1 MTLYLADAS
10 AVEYWRRADP
20 SAKNRAR
27 AATPFGQDRE
37 TPPFSASDLAAL
49 EEAGVGWLSEP
60 IHLLAP
66 DASSRRRCKR
76 TKLHV
81 CSHRLPERSFVKLSR
96 HVMVASPE
104 LTCLSIAP
112 STPFPLL
119 VEFLYELC
127 GRYRLPDGRGGD
139 ATELPP
145 ATTVAGIE
153 RFADKAR
160 GVRGAAD
167 VKRALRY
174 ACDNSLSPMETDI
187 AETMVFD
194 PRMGGL
200 GLEKPQLNPR
210 FEVTRKNRRAL
221 PQSAYLPDLFWP
233 RANISVEYDSDK
245 HHRGDRKASEDAIR
259 RNGIEH
265 LGTRVVTL
273 TWGQARNY
281 YEFERV
287 ALLVASALGKKF
299 GPGWDAWANRRIEL
313 HRLLVQR

>member
-20 SAKNRAR
+20 SAKTRAR

-60 IHLLAP
+60 IHLLVP

-119 VEFLYELC
+119 VEFCTSSADDTACPTAEEATPSSC
-127 GRYRLPDGRGGD
+127 RLQRPSPASSASPTRLEEC
-139 ATELPP
+139 AEPP
-145 ATTVAGIE
+145 T
-153 RFADKAR
+153 
-160 GVRGAAD
+160 
-167 VKRALRY
+167 
-174 ACDNSLSPMETDI
+174 
-187 AETMVFD
+187 
-194 PRMGGL
+194 
-200 GLEKPQLNPR
+200 
-210 FEVTRKNRRAL
+210 
-221 PQSAYLPDLFWP
+221 
-233 RANISVEYDSDK
+233 
-245 HHRGDRKASEDAIR
+245 
-259 RNGIEH
+259 
-265 LGTRVVTL
+265 
-273 TWGQARNY
+273 
-281 YEFERV
+281 
-287 ALLVASALGKKF
+287 
-299 GPGWDAWANRRIEL
+299 
-313 HRLLVQR
+313 

>member
-20 SAKNRAR
+20 SAKTRAR

-60 IHLLAP
+60 IHLLVP

-119 VEFLYELC
+119 V
-127 GRYRLPDGRGGD
+127 
-139 ATELPP
+139 
-145 ATTVAGIE
+145 
-153 RFADKAR
+153 
-160 GVRGAAD
+160 
-167 VKRALRY
+167 
-174 ACDNSLSPMETDI
+174 
-187 AETMVFD
+187 
-194 PRMGGL
+194 
-200 GLEKPQLNPR
+200 
-210 FEVTRKNRRAL
+210 
-221 PQSAYLPDLFWP
+221 
-233 RANISVEYDSDK
+233 
-245 HHRGDRKASEDAIR
+245 
-259 RNGIEH
+259 
-265 LGTRVVTL
+265 
-273 TWGQARNY
+273 
-281 YEFERV
+281 
-287 ALLVASALGKKF
+287 
-299 GPGWDAWANRRIEL
+299 
-313 HRLLVQR
+313 